1 MSIIKSIL
9 HKYNATSK
17 AYDTLHPETESAQI
31 TDWHKAVVN
40 SLASTTLPAVV
51 SALTTDS
58 VMGKLMKL
66 LLNASGVKYLIDTNG
81 YVCFGDFFGG
91 LIIQWGSF
99 FNVNGLSVFTY
110 PLGLS
115 SKPYEIITTEGDPS
129 GWNTGNGI
137 VVSGADITTAS
148 NTQANILSK
157 WVNNGGAIVQGGA
170 TVRVLIIGH

>member
-66 LLNASGVKYLIDTNG
+66 LLTASGVKYSFATNG
-81 YVCFGDFFGG
+81 YVCLGDFFGG
-91 LIIQWGSF
+91 LIIQWGYYNVPGSTYIAFPISF
-99 FNVNGLSVFTY
+99 TSFCYKMTPQDFYLSV
-110 PLGLS
+110 S
-115 SKPYEIITTEGDPS
+115 
-129 GWNTGNGI
+129 NTDES
-137 VVSGADITTAS
+137 VSVSGIKLYKTGCCY
-148 NTQANILSK
+148 
-157 WVNNGGAIVQGGA
+157 VAIGK
-170 TVRVLIIGH
+170 

>member
-17 AYDTLHPETESAQI
+17 AYDTLHPETESAQV

-66 LLNASGVKYLIDTNG
+66 LLTASGVKYSIATNG
-81 YVCFGDFFGG
+81 YVCLGDFFGG
-91 LIIQWGSF
+91 LIIQWISSAQE
-99 FNVNGLSVFTY
+99 NTTLSVPLSGFTKVFETAIHKTGSSAIY
-110 PLGLS
+110 STSMRDASGNMVYIVSNASGTSSSYWFGLF
-115 SKPYEIITTEGDPS
+115 I
-129 GWNTGNGI
+129 
-137 VVSGADITTAS
+137 
-148 NTQANILSK
+148 
-157 WVNNGGAIVQGGA
+157 
-170 TVRVLIIGH
+170 

>member
-66 LLNASGVKYLIDTNG
+66 LLTASGVKYSIATNG
-81 YVCFGDFFGG
+81 YVCLGDFFGG
-91 LIIQWGSF
+91 LIIQWVYNENTTSRHM
-99 FNVNGLSVFTY
+99 TY
-110 PLGLS
+110 PISFSDIPALTISSAYQLGLYPYNESATGFDYKLASDGS
-115 SKPYEIITTEGDPS
+115 SIGKNIMH
-129 GWNTGNGI
+129 GI
-137 VVSGADITTAS
+137 
-148 NTQANILSK
+148 
-157 WVNNGGAIVQGGA
+157 AIGY
-170 TVRVLIIGH
+170 

>member
-66 LLNASGVKYLIDTNG
+66 LLTASGVKYSIATNG
-81 YVCFGDFFGG
+81 YVCLGDFFGG
-91 LIIQWGSF
+91 LIIQWG
-99 FNVNGLSVFTY
+99 
-110 PLGLS
+110 
-115 SKPYEIITTEGDPS
+115 
-129 GWNTGNGI
+129 
-137 VVSGADITTAS
+137 
-148 NTQANILSK
+148 
-157 WVNNGGAIVQGGA
+157 
-170 TVRVLIIGH
+170 LIIDRKNTEEYISLPLAYSNQQFFSTVIDWGAPNKAYGVKNLSTTSFTVSAPVTPFSIYFVSVGA